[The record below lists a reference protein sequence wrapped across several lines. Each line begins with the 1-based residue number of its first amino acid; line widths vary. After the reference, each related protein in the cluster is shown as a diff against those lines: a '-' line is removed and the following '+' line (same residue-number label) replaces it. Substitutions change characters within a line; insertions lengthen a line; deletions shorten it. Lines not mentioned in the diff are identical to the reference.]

1 MADQMGVDNG
11 NATLSVAS
19 FTFGSYRIRPTAY
32 VSADWGAK
40 TVFHPT
46 RLQRALTDGWA
57 TAIKFA
63 NIGVQFARRHSL
75 SGWRVLKSSSA
86 KLCLFTRCIR
96 NG

>member
-1 MADQMGVDNG
+1 MGVDNG

-19 FTFGSYRIRPTAY
+19 FTSGSARIRPTAH

-46 RLQRALTDGWA
+46 RLHRAFTDGWL

-75 SGWRVLKSSSA
+75 SGWRVLKSSLA
-86 KLCLFTRCIR
+86 KLCLCSRCIR

>member
-19 FTFGSYRIRPTAY
+19 FTSGSTRLRPTAH
-32 VSADWGAK
+32 VSINWGAK

-46 RLQRALTDGWA
+46 RLQRAFTDGWA

-75 SGWRVLKSSSA
+75 SGWRVLKNSPA
-86 KLCLFTRCIR
+86 KLCLFTRRIR